1 MPPASGPEAR
11 TRLKWNDWSS
21 RTTGCRP
28 DIVVLAYG
36 TNEANATGYD
46 MESYAT
52 DLRKVLGKLRE
63 ASPNSGY
70 LVGPLTQP
78 KVSKGYRV
86 WDRTALVAE
95 VQRQVAPEFQC
106 VFWDWQATG
115 GEGSMVAW
123 NNSRPQSERTICPLH
138 RKGYVH
144 SSSLLRHSMMP

>member
-1 MPPASGPEAR
+1 M
-11 TRLKWNDWSS
+11 LF
-21 RTTGCRP
+21 P

-63 ASPNSGY
+63 ASPNSGAFWW
-70 LVGPLTQP
+70 VPDRAK

-86 WDRTALVAE
+86 WDRTPSSQKSSGRLPRVSM
-95 VQRQVAPEFQC
+95 RLR
-106 VFWDWQATG
+106 DWQQATG

-123 NNSRPQSERTICPLH
+123 NNSRPQLGKDDLIHFTA
-138 RKGYVH
+138 KGYVH
-144 SSSLLRHSMMP
+144 SAELFVAALDDARINYGTEN